1 MALTKVTSGGLTD
14 DSIVN
19 ADINSS
25 AAVALSKLATDPS
38 NASNLAS
45 GTVPT
50 ARLGSGTASAST
62 FLTGAQT
69 YAGAGITECDQWRMT
84 AETAMGSGSS
94 YITANWERNDSTVFE
109 KMGTGLSESSG
120 VFSFP
125 STGKYLISF
134 QLNLSNRNGGTNRT
148 MGYVRNEISVTIN
161 DSAYTKSTETNAS
174 FDDSGNE
181 WTNSCFA
188 QFFFDVTDVANCKFK
203 VGLTAADSCA
213 ILGGSTYQGTAITV
227 TRLGDT

>member
-1 MALTKVTSGGLTD
+1 MSLLNVNQVDPSTGTTLTLGTSGDTITIPSGVT
-14 DSIVN
+14 I
-19 ADINSS
+19 
-25 AAVALSKLATDPS
+25 S
-38 NASNLAS
+38 NA
-45 GTVPT
+45 
-50 ARLGSGTASAST
+50 GTA
-62 FLTGAQT
+62 TGF
-69 YAGAGITECDQWRMT
+69 GGITECDQWRMT

-94 YITANWERNDSTVFE
+94 YITANWERNDSTGFE

-181 WTNSCFA
+181 WTS
-188 QFFFDVTDVANCKFK
+188 
-203 VGLTAADSCA
+203 S
-213 ILGGSTYQGTAITV
+213 
-227 TRLGDT
+227 

>member
-1 MALTKVTSGGLTD
+1 MSLLNVNQVDPSTGTTLTLGTSGDTITIPSGVT
-14 DSIVN
+14 I
-19 ADINSS
+19 
-25 AAVALSKLATDPS
+25 S
-38 NASNLAS
+38 NA
-45 GTVPT
+45 
-50 ARLGSGTASAST
+50 GTA
-62 FLTGAQT
+62 TGF
-69 YAGAGITECDQWRMT
+69 GGITECDQWRMT
-84 AETAMGSGSS
+84 AETAMGCGSS
-94 YITANWERNDSTVFE
+94 YITANWERNDSTGFE

-161 DSAYTKSTETNAS
+161 DSAYTKSTETDAS

-181 WTNSCFA
+181 WTSSCFA
-188 QFFFDVTDVANCKFK
+188 QFLFDVTSTSNCKFK
-203 VGLTAADSCA
+203 VGLTAADACA

>member
-69 YAGAGITECDQWRMT
+69 YAGAGITMAEQWRIHT
-84 AETAMGSGSS
+84 TFTGDSDPIASNWEQADTDGAADLGSS
-94 YITANWERNDSTVFE
+94 LT
-109 KMGTGLSESSG
+109 ESSG
-120 VFSFP
+120 VFTFP
-125 STGKYLISF
+125 STGMWLIMATF
-134 QLNLSNRNGGTNRT
+134 NMNLSGSNRSSYSGIDTTTNNATYSTAASGTQ
-148 MGYVRNEISVTIN
+148 G
-161 DSAYTKSTETNAS
+161 
-174 FDDSGNE
+174 
-181 WTNSCFA
+181 FA
-188 QFFFDVTDVANCKFK
+188 QSESGITFGACSCNFFFDVTDTTQCKFRLIQY
-203 VGLTAADSCA
+203 VNNDSTST
-213 ILGGSTYQGTAITV
+213 LGSSAVQDTGFTV
-227 TRLGDT
+227 VRLGDT